1 MLPLPTAI
9 PLLGA
14 ALIAVSDHIAPRR
27 LKNSIALGAA
37 AASLVFA
44 LLIMLRTE
52 RGDMLHWF
60 GGWRPNGNLALGIAF
75 VADPFGAAMAALA
88 SGLVLLALAYSW
100 TYMRESS
107 LHFDILMLVFCAG
120 MTGFAHVTGREV
132 GHGLRMPQAGV
143 GEATTT
149 GGAQDGAAGQES
161 AVAAVAV
168 KVTGEPVRP
177 AAVATKDC
185 VPGAGPRV
193 AVADAVPSDA
203 VCETALG

>member
-1 MLPLPTAI
+1 
-9 PLLGA
+9 
-14 ALIAVSDHIAPRR
+14 
-27 LKNSIALGAA
+27 
-37 AASLVFA
+37 
-44 LLIMLRTE
+44 
-52 RGDMLHWF
+52 
-60 GGWRPNGNLALGIAF
+60 
-75 VADPFGAAMAALA
+75 
-88 SGLVLLALAYSW
+88 
-100 TYMRESS
+100 
-107 LHFDILMLVFCAG
+107 
-120 MTGFAHVTGREV
+120 
-132 GHGLRMPQAGV
+132 MPQAGV

-203 VCETALG
+203 VCETGAPTAPEVEDHAIGKPAIGAPEESVTFTTSDAGSGAPAFAV